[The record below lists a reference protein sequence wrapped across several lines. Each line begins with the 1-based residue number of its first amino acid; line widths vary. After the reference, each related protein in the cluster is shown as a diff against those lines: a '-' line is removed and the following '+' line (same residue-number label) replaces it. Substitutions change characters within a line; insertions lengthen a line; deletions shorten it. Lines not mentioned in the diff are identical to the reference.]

1 MSAIPAGRP
10 IAELTA
16 AQLREYL
23 VGGQADV
30 GDLLGE
36 RLAYAK
42 ALDERIHA
50 FASLDERVLAL
61 QTDHRRQE
69 RARGEPSGRLYGVPL
84 AVADSID
91 TVDFP
96 TAYGSAIHE
105 GRYAVA
111 DATAVRRLRDE
122 GAVVIGKA
130 ATTEFAGDHAGPARN
145 PHDPGHAAG
154 GPSGGAA
161 AAVAAGV
168 VPVALGAD
176 GSGEL
181 LRAASFCGV
190 YGYAPSAGLLP
201 RTGSFELSPSLDR
214 LGLLARC
221 VEDLALLAEVA
232 SGDDGHDRR
241 SLGVAPRRLLAVCA
255 AEPPVEPRFCFVR
268 SPWWERID
276 GEAREAYE
284 AFVELMHGVV
294 VPAELPAVVTQ
305 AADWHRHAGEAELAF
320 SLQREYRNHPALL
333 GEALRLRIEQGMR
346 LPALDYLAARERMPH
361 VACAFDEYFE
371 RYDAILCPAALGGA
385 PKGLACAGDPIMQT
399 VWNFA
404 GLPALS
410 MPLLALSGGLPLG
423 VQAVGAMHND
433 GRLLRAVRWLVN
445 EFVKRGSS

>member
-36 RLAYAK
+36 RLAYAR
-42 ALDERIHA
+42 ALEERIGA

-61 QTDHRRQE
+61 QADHRRQE
-69 RARGEPSGRLYGVPL
+69 RARGEPPGRLYGVPL
-84 AVADSID
+84 AVADTID
-91 TVDFP
+91 TADFP
-96 TAYGSAIHE
+96 TAF
-105 GRYAVA
+105 
-111 DATAVRRLRDE
+111 
-122 GAVVIGKA
+122 GKA
-130 ATTEFAGDHAGPARN
+130 ATTEFAGDQAGPARN
-145 PHDPGHAAG
+145 PHDAGRAAG

-168 VPVALGAD
+168 VPIALGAD
-176 GSGEL
+176 GGGSL

-232 SGDDGHDRR
+232 SGDDGHDRA
-241 SLGVAPRRLLAVCA
+241 SVGVAPRRLLTVCA
-255 AEPPVEPRFCFVR
+255 AEPPVGPRFCFVR

-276 GEAREAYE
+276 SEAREAYE

-294 VPAELPAVVTQ
+294 VPAELPAVVRQ
-305 AADWHRHAGEAELAF
+305 AVDWHRHAGEAELAF

-346 LPALDYLAARERMPH
+346 LPALEYLAARERMPH

-445 EFVKRGSS
+445 EFVNRGSS